1 LAINYY
7 PSNLTQLLDLERLAL
22 VGSVPSPQWGGSVAY
37 SPSGTYLALGG
48 AHLALHAM
56 AEGRLLATDKAFA
69 NNIADVRFTPQGD
82 LLLVSAYDGK
92 VRSYVLPMGETLPE
106 RLPAPQLLRHAGTAN
121 VYGLGL
127 SQDGRLL
134 VTPSGDKT
142 LKLWVR

>member
-7 PSNLTQLLDLERLAL
+7 PSNLTQLLDLERLSL
-22 VGSVPSPQWGGSVAY
+22 VTSVEPPQWGGNVAF
-37 SPSGTYLALGG
+37 SPGGNYLALGG
-48 AHLALHAM
+48 DHLALHA
-56 AEGRLLATDKAFA
+56 APEGRLLATDKAFG

-92 VRSYVLPMGETLPE
+92 VRSYALPAGDVLPE
-106 RLPAPQLLRHAGTAN
+106 RLPSPQLLRHAGTAN

-127 SQDGRLL
+127 SRDGRLL

-142 LKLWVR
+142 LKIWVR